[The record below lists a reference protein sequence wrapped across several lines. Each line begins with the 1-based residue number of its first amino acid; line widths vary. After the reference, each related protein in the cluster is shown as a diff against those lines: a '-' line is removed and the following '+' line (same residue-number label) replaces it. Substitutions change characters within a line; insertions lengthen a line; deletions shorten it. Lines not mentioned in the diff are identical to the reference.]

1 MAKQDKVTRA
11 LVVSAALAALGVIAL
26 TLGSLIQVLDL
37 TMAVIAS
44 LFVVLAVIE
53 LGGKYPWLVY
63 AVTAILSI
71 LLIPTKT
78 AALTYLCFAG
88 YYPIIKAKLEGVHLH
103 RVLCL
108 VIKLLIFNGALAVI
122 TLVTVKVMMI
132 PIPDPRYYWIL
143 SLLSVVFVLYD
154 LALTRLITA
163 YLCRWRS
170 RLTFL
175 HK

>member
-1 MAKQDKVTRA
+1 MARQGKATRA
-11 LVVSAALAALGVIAL
+11 LVISAALAALGVIAL

-44 LFVVLAVIE
+44 LFAVLAVIE

-63 AVTAILSI
+63 VVTAILSM

-78 AALTYLCFAG
+78 APLVYLCFAG
-88 YYPIIKAKLEGVHLH
+88 YYPIIKAKLEGARLH
-103 RVLCL
+103 RALCL
-108 VIKLLIFNGALAVI
+108 VIKLLIFNAALAIIV
-122 TLVTVKVMMI
+122 LVTVKVMMI
-132 PIPDPRYYWIL
+132 PMPATWYYWLLPLL
-143 SLLSVVFVLYD
+143 SLVFVLYD
-154 LALTRLITA
+154 VALTRLITA
-163 YLCRWRS
+163 YLYRWRS